1 MLEDIAAD
9 AGLIERVLRQEG
21 MQFRALRVDTRDEF
35 LNGLKEFRPDVVLSD
50 HGLPMFNSIEA
61 LQLSKEFALTAPFI
75 LVTGTVSEEFAVSC
89 LKQGADDYI
98 LKSNLSRLPSSI
110 VNALNQRLVEKKKM
124 EAEETLKNQN
134 EVLART
140 NNDLVKSNTEL
151 DSFVYSVSHNLRA
164 PLASVFGLINIVKM
178 EMSQNNDHFRHYLD
192 MMQAS
197 LRRLDDT
204 LQEILEYSQNSR
216 GEVVIAPV
224 HLSQLIAEAFEKL
237 KYIPAAASISLTV
250 NGKEIPLLTDQY
262 RLKVLLNSLLSNAIK
277 FSDSDKETRTIKVEF
292 NVAEKAIKKITDN
305 GIVIKQELL
314 SKVFR
319 MFYRASEKSDGAG
332 LGLYIANEIVVKLK
346 GTISIDSQL
355 GKGTTVTIVIPNE
368 TSQIH
373 HGT

>member
-1 MLEDIAAD
+1 
-9 AGLIERVLRQEG
+9 
-21 MQFRALRVDTRDEF
+21 
-35 LNGLKEFRPDVVLSD
+35 
-50 HGLPMFNSIEA
+50 
-61 LQLSKEFALTAPFI
+61 
-75 LVTGTVSEEFAVSC
+75 
-89 LKQGADDYI
+89 
-98 LKSNLSRLPSSI
+98 
-110 VNALNQRLVEKKKM
+110 
-124 EAEETLKNQN
+124 
-134 EVLART
+134 
-140 NNDLVKSNTEL
+140 
-151 DSFVYSVSHNLRA
+151 
-164 PLASVFGLINIVKM
+164 M

-292 NVAEKAIKKITDN
+292 NVAEKAIIKITDN
-305 GIVIKQELL
+305 GIGIKQELL